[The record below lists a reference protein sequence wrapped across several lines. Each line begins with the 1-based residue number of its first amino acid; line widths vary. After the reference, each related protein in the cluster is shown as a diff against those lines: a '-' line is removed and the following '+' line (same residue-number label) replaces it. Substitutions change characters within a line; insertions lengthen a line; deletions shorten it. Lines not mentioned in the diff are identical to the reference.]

1 MLSKRDVA
9 LNCTVLLLCA
19 LAVIGID
26 LGTTYSVR
34 LHTVTLSNSPYADV
48 SILVAVRRVS

>member
-9 LNCTVLLLCA
+9 LNCALLLCA

-34 LHTVTLSNSPYADV
+34 LLTP
-48 SILVAVRRVS
+48 RVLLLLLMLLAQCVG